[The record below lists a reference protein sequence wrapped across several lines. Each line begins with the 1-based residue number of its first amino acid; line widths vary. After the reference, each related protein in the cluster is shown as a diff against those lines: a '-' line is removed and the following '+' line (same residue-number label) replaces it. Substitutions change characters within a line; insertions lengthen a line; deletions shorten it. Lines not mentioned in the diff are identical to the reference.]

1 MKWRLE
7 HMGLAARDTTAL
19 AQWYQ
24 EVLGFRLI
32 HQTDETPPAY
42 FVEEPGGLI
51 IEIVPGKGEASNP
64 TRQDA
69 GWRHAAFIVENF
81 DGAYQELK
89 DKGVDLEPP
98 FVNGPNRVAFF
109 RDPEG
114 NLLHLIFRG
123 EPLESV

>member
-1 MKWRLE
+1 MMWRLE

-24 EVLGFRLI
+24 EKLGFRLI
-32 HQTDETPPAY
+32 AKTNEEPPAY

-51 IEIVPGKGEASNP
+51 LEIVPGRGETLQP

-69 GWRHAAFIVENF
+69 GWRHAAMIVDDF
-81 DGAYQELK
+81 DEAYRTLREA
-89 DKGVDLEPP
+89 GVNIEPA
-98 FVNGPNRVAFF
+98 FVNGSNRVAFF

-114 NLLHLIFRG
+114 NLLHLIYRG
-123 EPLESV
+123 EPLEK